1 MEYPERDIP
10 ERDMPERDIPEREVP
25 VLDLDL
31 DLPERPV
38 AVRDTI
44 VRVIGSQWV
53 VFPPL
58 GVLKD
63 PLREDLERPVPDLG
77 T

>member
-1 MEYPERDIP
+1 MEYPDRDIP
-10 ERDMPERDIPEREVP
+10 DRDIPGRDAP
-25 VLDLDL
+25 VLDL

-53 VFPPL
+53 VFPPF
-58 GVLKD
+58 GALKD
-63 PLREDLERPVPDLG
+63 ALREDLERPVPDLG

>member
-1 MEYPERDIP
+1 MEYPDRDIP
-10 ERDMPERDIPEREVP
+10 ERDIPDRDIPEQDAP
-25 VLDLDL
+25 VLDL

-58 GVLKD
+58 RALKD